1 MTGSVS
7 LYDGRAFFEKALIHG
22 VQTGT
27 INQAKLDAICAEA
40 PKGMVQIARYF
51 GSEYLRP
58 ELERAKERIINLVS
72 LHLEH
77 STGGDLGK
85 AAQVLSDHTFLSRSK
100 AGSDMLKALIVM
112 PQNSHFGMHEHR
124 TFHDDHIPILAKWT
138 LRSLPEYQ
146 SEYAKRHHVAQLID
160 AAVFLS
166 ESLGLDIDALV
177 EEGKDAEAVVRTALL
192 AQVCKQTEMPS
203 WERFEKWIA
212 ALRKKF
218 ASNAS
223 ALKFEVPSN
232 LPPALRGSIEP
243 ILESL
248 RQDLPRILDTSI
260 PVKKLFRQTPAFLDR
275 YFWTEDGLAEVDQ
288 FDRELSQEWAK
299 ATAGHTDEGSLLTL
313 FLCLASK
320 SKQQTVL
327 SEKSAGA
334 LIRKIRKSGM
344 DASLASAFIQLHAPH
359 HYQSDYLCMWEEFV
373 EEAKGTLGSDH
384 DYTLND
390 ALALLR
396 RECNVK

>member
-22 VQTGT
+22 VQAGIITQT
-27 INQAKLDAICAEA
+27 KLDAICADA

-72 LHLEH
+72 LQLEH
-77 STGGDLGK
+77 STGGDLTK
-85 AAQVLSDHTFLSRSK
+85 AAQALSDHTFLSRSK

-112 PQNSHFGMHEHR
+112 PQNSHFGMQEHR
-124 TFHDDHIPILAKWT
+124 TFHDDHIPILAKWS

-177 EEGKDAEAVVRTALL
+177 EEGKDAEAVIRTALL

-218 ASNAS
+218 GSKVT
-223 ALKFEVPSN
+223 ALKIEAPSN
-232 LPPALRGSIEP
+232 LPVALRSSIEP
-243 ILESL
+243 VLESL
-248 RQDLPRILDTSI
+248 RHDLPRILDASTPI
-260 PVKKLFRQTPAFLDR
+260 KKLFRQTPAFLDR
-275 YFWTEDGLAEVDQ
+275 YFWMEDGLAEVVQ
-288 FDRELSQEWAK
+288 FDRELSQEWTK

-320 SKQQTVL
+320 SKAQTVL
-327 SEKSAGA
+327 SEKSAGT

-344 DASLASAFIQLHAPH
+344 DASLASGFIQLHAPH
-359 HYQSDYLCMWEEFV
+359 HYQSDYLSMWEEFV
-373 EEAKGTLGSDH
+373 EEAIGILASDH

>member
-1 MTGSVS
+1 MTASVS
-7 LYDGRAFFEKALIHG
+7 LYDRRTFFEKALIHG

-192 AQVCKQTEMPS
+192 AQFCKQTEMPS

-260 PVKKLFRQTPAFLDR
+260 PVKKLFRQTPAFMDR
-275 YFWTEDGLAEVDQ
+275 YFWTEDGLAEVVQ
-288 FDRELSQEWAK
+288 FDRELSQEWTK
-299 ATAGHTDEGSLLTL
+299 ATAGHSDEGSLLTL

-320 SKQQTVL
+320 TKAQTVL

>member
-77 STGGDLGK
+77 STGGDLTK
-85 AAQVLSDHTFLSRSK
+85 AAQALSDHTFLSRSK

-112 PQNSHFGMHEHR
+112 PQNSHFGMQEHR

-160 AAVFLS
+160 AAVLLS

-177 EEGKDAEAVVRTALL
+177 EEGKDAEAVIRTALL
-192 AQVCKQTEMPS
+192 AQACKQTEMPS
-203 WERFEKWIA
+203 WERFEKWIT

-218 ASNAS
+218 GSNTT
-223 ALKFEVPSN
+223 ALKIEAPSN
-232 LPPALRGSIEP
+232 LPVALRSSIEP
-243 ILESL
+243 VLESL
-248 RQDLPRILDTSI
+248 QKDLPRILDAST

-275 YFWTEDGLAEVDQ
+275 YFWTEDGLAEVVQ
-288 FDRELSQEWAK
+288 FDRELSQEWTK
-299 ATAGHTDEGSLLTL
+299 ATEGHSDEGSLLTL

-320 SKQQTVL
+320 SKAQTVL

-359 HYQSDYLCMWEEFV
+359 HYQLDYLSMWEEFV
-373 EEAKGTLGSDH
+373 EEAQNILASDH